1 MSEIPNIGA
10 NGIPNINNL
19 GGPSII
25 PTINPPVVQQTPQA
39 LIRSLEVPIVRYT
52 DTSIKYPTLSVPTQ
66 AEFDEA
72 VRAERNAQEEA
83 EQEKSRGLPDTP
95 VIPPIPQVLVPT
107 PPTDEV
113 KNVQTPPVEFA
124 KPDTGIPIIEVPLL
138 GPVPVPPKEQV
149 ILAGT
154 TATASVA
161 AALIGKSVVEWMVG
175 KMKPIVQQ
183 IFVRGKQLLNR
194 DLTPYETQM
203 MFALE
208 LDKKTLKLLKKEQ
221 KAEKLRQKQ
230 VFAESQQHPHISLR
244 KEKQD

>member
-1 MSEIPNIGA
+1 MPNVPEIPDIRSNNIQTPRMEVPVIR
-10 NGIPNINNL
+10 NLEPPPILVPINRKLPIPVVDVPMDGIPSYEPIDA
-19 GGPSII
+19 
-25 PTINPPVVQQTPQA
+25 PTT
-39 LIRSLEVPIVRYT
+39 E
-52 DTSIKYPTLSVPTQ
+52 
-66 AEFDEA
+66 EF
-72 VRAERNAQEEA
+72 RKMINAQQEPKKEEEIQDKPRA
-83 EQEKSRGLPDTP
+83 LPDTKP
-95 VIPPIPQVLVPT
+95 LIPPIPVIPQQEPQTIVPPQSNLGVPEIQVPFV
-107 PPTDEV
+107 
-113 KNVQTPPVEFA
+113 
-124 KPDTGIPIIEVPLL
+124 

-161 AALIGKSVVEWMVG
+161 AALIGKSMVEWLVG
-175 KMKPIVQQ
+175 KMKPIIQQ

>member
-1 MSEIPNIGA
+1 MPNVPEIPDIKTNNIEIPKVDVPVIR
-10 NGIPNINNL
+10 NLEPPPILVPINRKLPIPVVDVPMDGIPSYEPIDA
-19 GGPSII
+19 
-25 PTINPPVVQQTPQA
+25 PTT
-39 LIRSLEVPIVRYT
+39 E
-52 DTSIKYPTLSVPTQ
+52 
-66 AEFDEA
+66 EF
-72 VRAERNAQEEA
+72 RKMINAQQEPKKEEELQDKPRA
-83 EQEKSRGLPDTP
+83 LPDTKP
-95 VIPPIPQVLVPT
+95 FIPPIPVVPT
-107 PPTDEV
+107 QQEP
-113 KNVQTPPVEFA
+113 QT
-124 KPDTGIPIIEVPLL
+124 IVPSQSNLGVPEIQVPFV

-175 KMKPIVQQ
+175 KMKPIIQQ
-183 IFVRGKQLLNR
+183 VFVRAKQLMNR

-244 KEKQD
+244 KEKKD